1 MDLQRPVSH
10 GRGQEILLIFR
21 DSTSIPKLE
30 VFREEPGRIDMPELI
45 SALSYALDLTEGAV
59 PGHALR
65 SCVLGMRI
73 GAKAGLSQAELSDLY
88 YALLLKDIG
97 QTSNAAHRSGIVD
110 GQSHLHLAQSRRD
123 NWRGLHATSRP
134 NIALGTATRRS
145 LIAEQKLS
153 TERSP
158 IADGKLTSPEESF
171 DILARIG
178 RPEVQPPAPQEDFF
192 TPSWDRSAGIIA
204 KIGLSSAT
212 AEAVR
217 AIDEH
222 WDGTGLPGRWRDD
235 RIPILARIAAIAQHL
250 DVFASD
256 KGPDN
261 AVAVMRM
268 RSGKWFDPELVKVA
282 ASLHRNQ
289 TLWAG
294 CLDILPEAETRA
306 AVLDLEPRA
315 GLKLGPDRID
325 RICEAFSDVVDAK
338 SPFTVVHSLGVA
350 DSALLIAETM
360 GLSPKRTQFVR
371 RAALLHDLGKL
382 RIPTSVLEKQGKLT
396 AEEFMLVKQHPA
408 LTKKILSRIPAFR
421 ELAKV
426 AGSHHEKLDGTGYPN
441 NLRGEDLS
449 VETRIIAVADVYTA
463 LSEERPYRESLG
475 LDQITAIM
483 SKDIPGKLDP
493 QSFEALLSAL
503 EMNRATA

>member
-1 MDLQRPVSH
+1 M
-10 GRGQEILLIFR
+10 IFR
-21 DSTSIPKLE
+21 DSTSIARPQ
-30 VFREEPGRIDMPELI
+30 VFREETGRIDMPELI

-97 QTSNAAHRSGIVD
+97 QTSNAAHMSGIVD
-110 GQSHLHLAQSRRD
+110 GQSHIHLAQNRRE
-123 NWRGLHATSRP
+123 NWRGLHATTR
-134 NIALGTATRRS
+134 LGITPRESIRRS
-145 LIAEQKLS
+145 LLAEQ
-153 TERSP
+153 RA
-158 IADGKLTSPEESF
+158 IADIGLASSNEPF
-171 DILARIG
+171 DLLARIG
-178 RPEVQPPAPQEDFF
+178 RPVEPAPVPQEDAF

-217 AIDEH
+217 AIDER
-222 WDGTGLPGRWRDD
+222 WDGTGQPGRWLGH
-235 RIPILARIAAIAQHL
+235 RIPMLARIAAIAQHL

-261 AVAVMRM
+261 AIAVMRT
-268 RSGKWFDPELVKVA
+268 RSGKWFDPDLVKVA
-282 ASLHRNQ
+282 ASLHRDQ
-289 TLWAG
+289 TLWRG

-306 AVLDLEPRA
+306 AVLELEPRA
-315 GLKLGPDRID
+315 GLKLGPERID

-350 DSALLIAETM
+350 DSAMMIAETM
-360 GLSPKRTQFVR
+360 GLSAKRTQFVR

-382 RIPTSVLEKQGKLT
+382 RIPTAVLEKQGKLT

-408 LTKKILSRIPAFR
+408 LTKKILNRIPAFR
-421 ELAKV
+421 ELAQV

-441 NLRGEDLS
+441 NLRSEDLS
-449 VETRIIAVADVYTA
+449 IETRIIAVADVYTA
-463 LSEERPYRESLG
+463 LSEERPYRESLD
-475 LDQITAIM
+475 LAQITAIM

-503 EMNRATA
+503 KMDRATA

>member
-1 MDLQRPVSH
+1 V
-10 GRGQEILLIFR
+10 IFR
-21 DSTSIPKLE
+21 DSTRIPKLE
-30 VFREEPGRIDMPELI
+30 VFREESGRIDMPELI
-45 SALSYALDLTEGAV
+45 SALSFALDLTEGAV

-97 QTSNAAHRSGIVD
+97 QTSNAAHMSGIVD
-110 GQSHLHLAQSRRD
+110 GQNHIHLAQSRRD
-123 NWRGLHATSRP
+123 NWRGLHATSRAGISP
-134 NIALGTATRRS
+134 GIAPGEATRRS
-145 LIAEQKLS
+145 LLAERIA
-153 TERSP
+153 
-158 IADGKLTSPEESF
+158 IADSSLTSADEPF
-171 DILARIG
+171 DLLARIG
-178 RPEVQPPAPQEDFF
+178 RPVPPPLPPQEDFF
-192 TPSWDRSAGIIA
+192 TPSWDRSAGIIG
-204 KIGLSSAT
+204 KIGLNPAT

-217 AIDEH
+217 AIDER
-222 WDGTGLPGRWRDD
+222 WDGTGQPGRWRGD
-235 RIPILARIAAIAQHL
+235 RIPVLARIAAIAQHL
-250 DVFASD
+250 DVFASN
-256 KGPDN
+256 KGPDM
-261 AVAVMRM
+261 AVAVMRT
-268 RSGKWFDPELVKVA
+268 RSGKWFDPELVKVTA
-282 ASLHRNQ
+282 FLHRNQ
-289 TLWAG
+289 TLWTG

-315 GLKLGPDRID
+315 GLKLGPERID

-350 DSALLIAETM
+350 DAAMMIAETM

-408 LTKKILSRIPAFR
+408 LTKKILGRIPAFR

-441 NLRGEDLS
+441 NLNGNDLS
-449 VETRIIAVADVYTA
+449 IETRIIAVADVYTA
-463 LSEERPYRESLG
+463 LSEERPYRESLD
-475 LDQITAIM
+475 LSQVTAIM
-483 SKDIPGKLDP
+483 SKDIPAKLDP
-493 QSFEALLSAL
+493 QCFEALLSAL